1 MPSTCGE
8 GDCARV
14 VVAFHNECEEF
25 ERQLGFMQQRSYT
38 KFLAKC
44 EVVRSGGAAVIAC
57 TSARSCAQLRWGV
70 GSHDEDD
77 LVCAISP
84 GSGFGN
90 SPAGECLHASYAD
103 ALQTCGG
110 FGARLCTLDELEAE
124 QVRDAPYLSL
134 LVVLLSSINCEFIKT
149 RSG

>member
-1 MPSTCGE
+1 MPSTCDE

-14 VVAFHNECEEF
+14 VVAFHNECGEF
-25 ERQLGFMQQRSYT
+25 ERQLGFMQQHSYT

-44 EVVRSGGAAVIAC
+44 EEAGSGGGAAAAAAC
-57 TSARSCAQLRWGV
+57 TSASSCAQLRWGV

-77 LVCAISP
+77 EVCAVSP

-90 SPAGECLHASYAD
+90 SPTGECLHASYAD
-103 ALQTCGG
+103 ALQTCSG

-124 QVRDAPYLSL
+124 QVRDARPISL
-134 LVVLLSSINCEFIKT
+134 
-149 RSG
+149 